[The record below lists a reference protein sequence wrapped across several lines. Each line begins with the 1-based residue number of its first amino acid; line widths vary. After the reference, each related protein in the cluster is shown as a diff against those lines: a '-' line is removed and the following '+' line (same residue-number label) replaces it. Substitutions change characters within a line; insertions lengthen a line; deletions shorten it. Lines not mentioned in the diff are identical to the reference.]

1 LIDVAHYFANI
12 SCFFAVMN
20 FRGNSQEITSYKPA
34 NELIIAF
41 NQMLNRKGIKTQ
53 EKVKKIA
60 LQCSGYIQILFSQ
73 SDPSLIYISSRDEFE
88 LEFSGLSQAEL

>member
-1 LIDVAHYFANI
+1 MLRIILQTYL
-12 SCFFAVMN
+12 SCFLALMNFESIKN
-20 FRGNSQEITSYKPA
+20 FRGNFQEITSYKPA

-73 SDPSLIYISSRDEFE
+73 SDPSLI
-88 LEFSGLSQAEL
+88 